1 MRIEEYSLETTLS
14 KKIGEV
20 RLKKYYCPN
29 CKKFKNRLQLK
40 REDDTRVVFFTC
52 RWCHNSNIYNTED
65 ILYKLIDKTL
75 KEQDLNNKHGS
86 YL

>member
-1 MRIEEYSLETTLS
+1 MKRKNSLETTLS
-14 KKIGEV
+14 KRIWEV

-29 CKKFKNRLQLK
+29 CKEFKSRLQLK
-40 REDDTRVVFFTC
+40 REDDTRVTFFTC
-52 RWCHNSNIYNTED
+52 RWCHNSNIYSTED
-65 ILYKLIDKTL
+65 ILCKLIDKTL